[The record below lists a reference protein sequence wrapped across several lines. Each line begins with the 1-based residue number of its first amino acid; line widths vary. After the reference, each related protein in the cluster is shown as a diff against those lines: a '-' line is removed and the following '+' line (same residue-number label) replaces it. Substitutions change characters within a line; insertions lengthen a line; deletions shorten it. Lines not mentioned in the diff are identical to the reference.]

1 MLLLRRTAE
10 IWNQFFMP
18 MKVEIVH
25 SLIER
30 VVVSPSGIEVLMRY
44 EALGDFVKAMNSNNQ
59 SKQLEE
65 AL

>member
-1 MLLLRRTAE
+1 
-10 IWNQFFMP
+10 
-18 MKVEIVH
+18 
-25 SLIER
+25 
-30 VVVSPSGIEVLMRY
+30 VLMRY